1 MEQEN
6 KKQENKEKKSIKR
19 EIFEWIMV
27 FVVAASLAFVVR
39 TFIFEPVRV
48 DGASMMYTLED
59 GEFMI
64 ATKFD
69 YLLGD
74 LVQMRKTHPCGSDKW
89 TVIRVGAD
97 IKIRCSGCSRIVMMD
112 RADFMKRMKKIVGH
126 SETPIRGTNETD
138 LL

>member
-1 MEQEN
+1 MEQES
-6 KKQENKEKKSIKR
+6 KKKDTQEKKSLKR

-27 FVVAASLAFVVR
+27 FVVAGAMAFVVR

-64 ATKFD
+64 ATKYD

-112 RADFMKRMKKIVGH
+112 RADFVKRMKKIIAH
-126 SETPIRGTNETD
+126 SETPIRGTNEFD
-138 LL
+138 EL